1 MAAAHKENNNH
12 GQMEYEKPKRKWQ
25 TRNSI
30 EKRNNN
36 WIPAI
41 YFPKGFKFQLLLPC
55 TGFKFYHSFILLV
68 SKVYISNSPFIYYA
82 SEDCIIIS
90 IKIL

>member
-41 YFPKGFKFQLLLPC
+41 YFPKGFQIPIA
-55 TGFKFYHSFILLV
+55 TPFYWL
-68 SKVYISNSPFIYYA
+68 
-82 SEDCIIIS
+82 
-90 IKIL
+90 